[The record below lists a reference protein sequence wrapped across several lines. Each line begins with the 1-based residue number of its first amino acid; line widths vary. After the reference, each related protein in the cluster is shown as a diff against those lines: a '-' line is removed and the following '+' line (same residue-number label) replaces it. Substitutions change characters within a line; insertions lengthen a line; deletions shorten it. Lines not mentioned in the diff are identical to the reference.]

1 MNETSLRRLWTD
13 LTPAQQQ
20 ALQAFAARLGFR
32 LAPANAQDMERLTLD
47 QAYLPGIRFQRN
59 VFWFDPAVAT
69 ITDLTHDLGH
79 ALQLNPSARAKFN
92 HPAGDMPNGE
102 TGAMVVQWAACRSVL
117 PDYPLGEALDQ
128 EWYAF
133 GGDQNG
139 VAWDAR
145 LKRAEVDPNE
155 LPIYLLL
162 QDLGVDLAEPTVVV
176 IKAPDDQERP
186 PRWLRRQM
194 WARLEPFRGALT
206 EARTRERPAPMAL
219 AA

>member
-47 QAYLPGIRFQRN
+47 QAFLPGIRFQRN

-69 ITDLTHDLGH
+69 ITDLTHDMGH
-79 ALQLNPSARAKFN
+79 ALQLNPAARAKFN
-92 HPAGDMPNGE
+92 QPEGDMPTGE
-102 TGAMVVQWAACRSVL
+102 TGAMLVQWAACRMAL
-117 PDYPLGEALDQ
+117 PDYPVGEALDE
-128 EWYAF
+128 EWYSL
-133 GGDQNG
+133 GGDVNG
-139 VAWDAR
+139 VSWDAR
-145 LKRAEVDPNE
+145 LRRAEVDPTE
-155 LPIYLLL
+155 LPLYLHL
-162 QDLGVDLAEPTVVV
+162 QDLGVDLPEPTVVSF
-176 IKAPDDQERP
+176 KDPNDQDRP

-194 WARLEPFRGALT
+194 WARLEPFRDALT
-206 EARTRERPAPMAL
+206 EARTRERPAPSAL